1 MTVYDKWEMMRIII
15 KCKDCEDSG
24 LMCPKHKKDFQDSAK
39 ASAEQKVNELW
50 SEVAKKHTDF
60 LAKQL
65 ASKSR
70 LTKLPYLL
78 SRVSHLMYFEL
89 KKPSCLTQSG
99 T

>member
-50 SEVAKKHTDF
+50 SEVAKKHTSQD
-60 LAKQL
+60 ATNV
-65 ASKSR
+65 R
-70 LTKLPYLL
+70 IN
-78 SRVSHLMYFEL
+78 E
-89 KKPSCLTQSG
+89 
-99 T
+99 